1 MKIKDLPKS
10 DRPREKLIAKGAEN
24 LKDSELLAILLR
36 TGTKGK
42 NVIEIASHILSKY
55 SKKRLL
61 QMTYQDLAQINGI
74 DSGKATTLLAAFE
87 LAKRALEV
95 NDTNL
100 PVINSAKDAVAQLAD
115 MRDLKKE
122 HFVVLYLNAKN
133 QLVHKETISMGTL
146 NANLVH
152 PREVFEPALK
162 YSAAQIIAAHNH
174 PSGDPKPSEDD
185 RDVTKRL
192 TEAGKTDGNRCNGSR
207 DYYEKQLL
215 QLQRRKNIMTN
226 IKDLENRLWE
236 AADHMRANSS
246 LRLNEFAEPV
256 LGLIFLKFAG
266 VKFSKTEKEIA
277 AERKAK
283 TKNYGGAS
291 VARERPV
298 SSADYHAQ
306 GTLFVPEKARF
317 SYLIEL
323 PEGTDMGKAV
333 NDAMKEIEAENKEL
347 AGILPKSFQNVR

>member
-36 TGTKGK
+36 TGTTGK
-42 NVIEIASHILSKY
+42 NVIEIASQILSKY

-61 QMTYQDLAQINGI
+61 QMTYDDLSKISGI
-74 DSGKATTLLAAFE
+74 DSAKATTLLAAFE
-87 LAKRALEV
+87 LSKRALEV

-100 PVINSAKDAVAQLAD
+100 LVINTAKDAVAQLTD

-162 YSAAQIIAAHNH
+162 HSAAQIIAAHNH

-185 RDVTKRL
+185 MDLTKRL
-192 TEAGKTDGNRCNGSR
+192 TEAGKMMGIEIMDHVIIS
-207 DYYEKQLL
+207 
-215 QLQRRKNIMTN
+215 KN
-226 IKDLENRLWE
+226 
-236 AADHMRANSS
+236 S
-246 LRLNEFAEPV
+246 
-256 LGLIFLKFAG
+256 
-266 VKFSKTEKEIA
+266 
-277 AERKAK
+277 
-283 TKNYGGAS
+283 
-291 VARERPV
+291 
-298 SSADYHAQ
+298 
-306 GTLFVPEKARF
+306 RF
-317 SYLIEL
+317 SF
-323 PEGTDMGKAV
+323 
-333 NDAMKEIEAENKEL
+333 KEEKL
-347 AGILPKSFQNVR
+347 L